1 MKLRQ
6 KRQECI
12 EETRVGALSMAT
24 HYDVEGGPE
33 PESPISTTLPERHPR
48 AIITT
53 VDAVDGDAKDDM
65 AETEGR

>member
-1 MKLRQ
+1 
-6 KRQECI
+6 
-12 EETRVGALSMAT
+12 MAT